1 METTQRNGDVMTKS
15 KAKGIFSMLVAVLVL
30 VGYSTIDD
38 KPMLLL
44 WFSAINAIIAV
55 YQFHIAEDDAE

>member
-1 METTQRNGDVMTKS
+1 MTES
-15 KAKGIFSMLVAVLVL
+15 KAKVIFSMLVAVLVL